1 MKRAI
6 LTFALLL
13 SQFGISQ
20 LLKTQDQK
28 IVNDRGENVKLR
40 GLGLG
45 GWMLQEGYMLKTA
58 DFAGPQYKIKE
69 KIAELIG
76 NEGMEKFYQTY
87 LQNGIT
93 KQDIDF
99 LAQSG
104 FNSIRLPMHYNLYT
118 LPIEKEKAVRQ
129 NTWLEEGFRMTDELL
144 KWCKENKMYLI
155 LDLHAAP
162 GGQGNDVNIS
172 DNDKSKPSL
181 WQSEEN
187 QKKTIALWKKLA
199 ERYKDEPWIGGYDLI
214 NEPNINFTGKNLNGT
229 DEMSNAPLWKLQ
241 KDITEAIRTV
251 DKKHIIFL
259 EGNGWGNNYNG
270 LTPLWDDNLAF
281 SFHKYWNNNDDA
293 TILFALD
300 LREKYNAPIWL
311 GETGENSNVWFTEL
325 IQLLDKH
332 NIGYA
337 FWPMKKI
344 DNIAGI
350 ANVKITPEYQKLLDY
365 WKNGGKKPSKE
376 FATKAL
382 MKIADNYKLNNT
394 EIKKDVIDAM
404 FRQTNDGSAKPFKNH
419 KIPGKIHATDYDLG
433 RMGSAYLDKDY
444 INLWVSNP
452 EKRSEWNS
460 GNQLRN
466 DGVDIYQTNNN
477 QYYVGKTE
485 AGEWLQYT
493 IHSDTDKNFNVN
505 INYSA
510 LQDVKIR
517 FEDGN
522 GKILSS
528 LSLPYTD
535 GNENWKTVP
544 QKTVHLKKGEN
555 KIRIFFENNGINLNY
570 FEFKKNIPLNLYR
583 HTKRF
588 VWFFYSQDR
597 KFIISAHLY
606 VFNAN

>member
-6 LTFALLL
+6 LLSAFLL
-13 SQFGISQ
+13 SQFGTSQ
-20 LLKTQDQK
+20 LLKTQGQK
-28 IVNDRGENVKLR
+28 IVNDKGENIQLR

-76 NEGMEKFYQTY
+76 KDGMENFYKAY
-87 LQNGIT
+87 LKNGVT
-93 KQDIDF
+93 RQDIDF
-99 LAQSG
+99 LAKSG

-118 LPIEKEKAVRQ
+118 LPIEKEPKKGQ
-129 NTWLEEGFRMTDELL
+129 NTWLEEGFKMTDELL
-144 KWCKENKMYLI
+144 QWCKDNKIYLI
-155 LDLHAAP
+155 LDLHATP

-181 WQSEEN
+181 WESEEN

-199 ERYKDEPWIGGYDLI
+199 DRYKDEAWIGGYDLI
-214 NEPNINFTGKNLNGT
+214 NEPNINFTGKNPNGT
-229 DEMSNAPLWKLQ
+229 DEMSNVPLWKLQ
-241 KDITEAIRTV
+241 QEITEAIRTV

-270 LTPLWDDNLAF
+270 LPKLWDNNLAF
-281 SFHKYWNNNDDA
+281 SFHKYWNYNDDG
-293 TILFALD
+293 TIQFALD
-300 LREKYNAPIWL
+300 LREKHNAPIWL

-350 ANVKITPEYQKLLDY
+350 TNVKITPEYEKLLDY
-365 WKNGGKKPSKE
+365 WKNGGEKPSKE

-382 MKIADNYKLNNT
+382 MKIADNYKFSNT

-404 FRQTNDGSAKPFKNH
+404 FRQTTDNSTKPFTSH
-419 KIPGKIHATDYDLG
+419 KAPGKISATDYDLG

-444 INLWVSNP
+444 INLWVSDP
-452 EKRSEWNS
+452 AKRSEWNS

-466 DGVDIYQTNNN
+466 DGVDIYKTNDNT
-477 QYYVGKTE
+477 YYVGKTE
-485 AGEWLQYT
+485 AGEWMQYT
-493 IHSDTDKNFNVN
+493 INSKMDKNFSLN
-505 INYSA
+505 INYSSA
-510 LQDVKIR
+510 TS
-517 FEDGN
+517 
-522 GKILSS
+522 GKMRIENASGKLLTTIS
-528 LSLPYTD
+528 LDSTG
-535 GNENWKTVP
+535 GNENWKTASVKGIP
-544 QKTVHLKKGEN
+544 LKKGEN
-555 KIRIFFENNGINLNY
+555 KIRIVFETDGINFNY
-570 FEFKKNIPLNLYR
+570 FEL
-583 HTKRF
+583 
-588 VWFFYSQDR
+588 Q
-597 KFIISAHLY
+597 
-606 VFNAN
+606 